1 MGRHESSRTQDLRD
15 VPLEKV
21 SVSRF
26 DNFDTTS
33 CGAKRQLRFQGWFA
47 RPLPIRWS
55 VPRHRRPKIDLRL
68 QVVI

>member
-1 MGRHESSRTQDLRD
+1 MGRHGSSRTQDLRD

-47 RPLPIRWS
+47 RPPFRFDRQFLATGA
-55 VPRHRRPKIDLRL
+55 LRL
-68 QVVI
+68 T